1 MVYILDDNQLG
12 VLKRVMKRLYNEMD
26 RLTAD
31 ERRDLANAMD
41 AVLHNVETYG
51 ALMKEE
57 ELDGQNG

>member
-1 MVYILDDNQLG
+1 MVYILDDNQLA

-51 ALMKEE
+51 ALTDDE
-57 ELDGQNG
+57 